1 MSELDILYTP
11 SDYDV
16 KLVYQTWM
24 HLLRTDYR
32 YLLETCAD
40 PPPLSLNPL
49 TLAKLIDLDNR
60 PPLSN
65 KYYDNCHIE
74 ARFHIISKN
83 LSQDSLFDRLLI
95 LSISL
100 PVVEQPDI
108 HPNQI
113 YTEKWPS
120 SYYYDTNVE
129 DGTILRL
136 RGSIWATHKL
146 KPSASK
152 AIPLLL
158 DTIIL
163 PTPTELLRFRQS
175 ANEGDTWSDP
185 DHFSIDDFGYLTI
198 DKNASFQ
205 LDHSQQLINTRLDET
220 LDAAT
225 GQFIPDISIL
235 GRPVQARDINYP
247 GSRLF
252 ANIHQYPYETEESAR
267 ARLHQPPWIPD
278 SPRAPLNPSQIPR
291 IRTDEQ
297 MRILA
302 DVHNAHW
309 ATTWTYYKNNSA

>member
-1 MSELDILYTP
+1 MSELNILFTP
-11 SDYDV
+11 SDYDT
-16 KLVYQTWM
+16 KLVFQTWL
-24 HLLRTDYR
+24 HLVRTDFR
-32 YLLETCAD
+32 QLLETCID
-40 PPPLSLNPL
+40 PAPLSLSPL
-49 TLAKLIDLDNR
+49 ILTRITDLGDR

-74 ARFHIISKN
+74 ARFNIVSKN
-83 LSQDSLFDRLLI
+83 HSQDSLFDRLLI

-100 PVVEQPDI
+100 HVVEQPDI
-108 HPNQI
+108 HPDKI
-113 YTEKWPS
+113 WTEKWPS

-152 AIPLLL
+152 AITLPL

-185 DHFSIDDFGYLTI
+185 HHFSIDDFGYLTT

-225 GQFIPDISIL
+225 GQFIPDIAIL
-235 GRPVQARDINYP
+235 GRPVKARDENYDGP
-247 GSRLF
+247 RPF
-252 ANIHQYPYETEESAR
+252 PDMHQYP
-267 ARLHQPPWIPD
+267 
-278 SPRAPLNPSQIPR
+278 
-291 IRTDEQ
+291 
-297 MRILA
+297 
-302 DVHNAHW
+302 
-309 ATTWTYYKNNSA
+309 